1 MLSIKDPSQ
10 LVSGFFGLTPKE
22 ASKFRLNLFSQIH
35 QIIFNGKGG
44 YDWNTIYNMPI
55 WLRKFTFNEIKK
67 HYDEESAAY
76 EKSKSGE
83 KSGQKTLINNDGTIN
98 TPEFTQAS
106 KLYKGKTGYK

>member
-1 MLSIKDPSQ
+1 VPSIKEPFQ
-10 LVSGFFGLTPKE
+10 LISGFFGLTPKE
-22 ASKFRLNLFSQIH
+22 ASEFRLNLFSQIH
-35 QIIFNGKGG
+35 QIVFNGKGG

-76 EKSKSGE
+76 EKSKSGG

-98 TPEFTQAS
+98 TPEFAQAS